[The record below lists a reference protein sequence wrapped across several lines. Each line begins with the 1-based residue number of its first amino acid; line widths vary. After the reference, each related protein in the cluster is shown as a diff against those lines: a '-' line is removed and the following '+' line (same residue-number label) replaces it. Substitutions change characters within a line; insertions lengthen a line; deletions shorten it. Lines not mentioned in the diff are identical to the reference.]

1 MDDAPRARRH
11 NEVNTRFVET
21 FVTLCRLRSFRATA
35 DVLHATPAAIS
46 MRIKALE
53 DELRVALI
61 DRTSPDF
68 RLTPQG
74 EGVLVHARKLLDS
87 ARALEHFAHNAA
99 RAIPCL
105 RLGVAEPVVHTW
117 LADYIQALHDDYPQ
131 IEIALTVDTSDN
143 LRTRLL
149 ACELDLAIQTQTGD
163 AAGLVSTVIAHHSID
178 WIARRGLLGDTDSGA
193 FEKDGPP
200 VLLHALGVS
209 TRDEYSQ
216 AAHQLAVQIGA
227 PPTDIKICA
236 LPSIALTIQL
246 LRAGFGVGALPTLC
260 VAPLLESG
268 ELERLAVGATPP
280 PLIVTLLHA
289 DDANEISRAAAV
301 TARTVSDRYCA
312 TMGAH
317 R

>member
-1 MDDAPRARRH
+1 
-11 NEVNTRFVET
+11 VNTRFVET

-68 RLTPQG
+68 RLTPHG
-74 EGVLVHARKLLDS
+74 EGVLAHARRVLDS
-87 ARALEHFAHNAA
+87 ARALEHFAHDAA
-99 RAIPCL
+99 RTAPCL

-117 LADYIQALHDDYPQ
+117 LADFIRALHDDHPH
-131 IEIALTVDTSDN
+131 IEVVLTVDTSEN

-163 AAGLVSTVIAHHSID
+163 ATGLVSTVIGRHSID
-178 WIARRGLLGDTDSGA
+178 WIARRGLLGEANGGA
-193 FEKDGPP
+193 FGKHERP

-209 TRDEYSQ
+209 PLDECSQ
-216 AAHQLAVQIGA
+216 AAHHLAAQIGA
-227 PPTDIKICA
+227 PATDIKICA
-236 LPSIALTIQL
+236 LPSIALTIRL
-246 LRAGFGVGALPTLC
+246 LRDGFGVGALPTLC

-268 ELERLAVGATPP
+268 ELERLPVASKPQ
-280 PLIVTLLHA
+280 PLVVTLLHA
-289 DDANEISRAAAV
+289 EDANEVSRAAAL
-301 TARTVSDRYCA
+301 TARSVSERFCA
-312 TMGAH
+312 SLSTP

>member
-1 MDDAPRARRH
+1 
-11 NEVNTRFVET
+11 VNTRFVET

-35 DVLHATPAAIS
+35 NVLHATPAAIS

-74 EGVLVHARKLLDS
+74 EGVLAHARRLLDS
-87 ARALEHFAHNAA
+87 ARALEHFAHDAA
-99 RAIPCL
+99 RATPCL
-105 RLGVAEPVVHTW
+105 RLGVAEAVVHTW
-117 LADYIQALHDDYPQ
+117 LADYIRALHHDHPH

-149 ACELDLAIQTQTGD
+149 ACELDLAIQTQIGD
-163 AAGLVSTVIAHHSID
+163 AAGLASMEIARHSVD
-178 WIARRGLLGDTDSGA
+178 WIARRGLLGDASGRA
-193 FEKDGPP
+193 FGNQDRP

-209 TRDEYSQ
+209 PRDECAQ
-216 AAHQLAVQIGA
+216 AAHQLAAQIGKA
-227 PPTDIKICA
+227 ATDIKICA

-268 ELERLAVGATPP
+268 ELERLAVDAKPQ
-280 PLIVTLLHA
+280 PLVVTLLHA
-289 DDANEISRAAAV
+289 EDANETSRAAAI
-301 TARTVSDRYCA
+301 TARTVGERFSA
-312 TMGAH
+312 TLAA
-317 R
+317 RC